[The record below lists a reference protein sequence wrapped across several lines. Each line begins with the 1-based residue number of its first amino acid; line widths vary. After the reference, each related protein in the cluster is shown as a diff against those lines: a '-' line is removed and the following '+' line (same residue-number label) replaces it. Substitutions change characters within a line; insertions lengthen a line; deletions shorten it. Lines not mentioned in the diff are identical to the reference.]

1 MARSADLSGRELQMM
16 MLIVLVIGFCWIGW
30 NGASKG
36 QCDAGMSRQLLTL
49 IIVAIALDY
58 ARGIF

>member
-1 MARSADLSGRELQMM
+1 MT
-16 MLIVLVIGFCWIGW
+16 MLIVLLIGFCWIGW

-36 QCDAGMSRQLLTL
+36 QFEARMSRQLITL

>member
-1 MARSADLSGRELQMM
+1 MT

-36 QCDAGMSRQLLTL
+36 QFDARMSRQLLTL